1 MKKISLRFR
10 IAILT
15 SILIAITS
23 ISLNFFTNKTAYFYI
38 DSLGGFMDNAKEDDL
53 YINIDKDNAEDFENN
68 FSNQINIT
76 KTNFT
81 KKSWIITSFITI
93 IGGVI
98 SYFLSGKFLEP
109 LDKFSKQIEQI
120 QLKNLTSY
128 EVDENPIKEFQKLT
142 KSFNQMLERLDQSYE
157 IERDFTARAAH
168 ELRTPLTI
176 INSQIDLYQESKMDE
191 NQTRDLMNMIKIES
205 DRLAKLITSLLDI
218 SELRSVSRNE
228 KIELSS
234 LIEEAS
240 QDLSFLSDKKEI
252 NIENNCEQIYIQGSD
267 ILIYRVFYNLIENSI
282 KYNKNKG
289 YVKIYS
295 KRKKDF
301 VEIFVEDS
309 GIGID
314 KNERENIFKA
324 FYRINKSKEKG
335 SGLGLSLVMET
346 IKLHG
351 GKIKVED
358 IKQGSLIKI
367 CLPII
372 DIKTQKN

>member
-81 KKSWIITSFITI
+81 KKSWIITTFITI

-205 DRLAKLITSLLDI
+205 DRLSKLVTSLLDI
-218 SELRSVSRNE
+218 SELRSVSRND

-335 SGLGLSLVMET
+335 SGLGLSIVMET

-372 DIKTQKN
+372 DIKIQKN

>member
-324 FYRINKSKEKG
+324 FYRVNKSKEKG